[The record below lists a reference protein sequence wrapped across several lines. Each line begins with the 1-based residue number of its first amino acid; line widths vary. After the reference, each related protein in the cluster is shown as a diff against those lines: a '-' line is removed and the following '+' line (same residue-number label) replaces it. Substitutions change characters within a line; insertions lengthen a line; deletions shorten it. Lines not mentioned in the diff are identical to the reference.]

1 MNMKTPIDSARA
13 YLDWMYDF
21 LTVLDEALEESERQL
36 RYDAGSETIFISCLF
51 DLLELMDR
59 APLNYAYHRNIH
71 PGVSLLGDITMWAQ
85 RTKVPYGILEQIVT
99 MLDDHD
105 ANVSEFQRNCIK
117 EQKKANQMWAK
128 SKSQPGV

>member
-1 MNMKTPIDSARA
+1 MKTPVNSARA

-21 LTVLDEALEESERQL
+21 ITVLDEALEESERQL
-36 RYDAGSETIFISCLF
+36 RHGYGSETVYIVCLF

-71 PGVSLLGDITMWAQ
+71 PGVSLLGDITMWAR
-85 RTKVPYGILEQIVT
+85 RTKVPYGILEQIIT

-105 ANVSEFQRNCIK
+105 ANVSEFTREGIK
-117 EQKKANQMWAK
+117 EAKKTQKMWAK
-128 SKSQPGV
+128 SKSQPGK